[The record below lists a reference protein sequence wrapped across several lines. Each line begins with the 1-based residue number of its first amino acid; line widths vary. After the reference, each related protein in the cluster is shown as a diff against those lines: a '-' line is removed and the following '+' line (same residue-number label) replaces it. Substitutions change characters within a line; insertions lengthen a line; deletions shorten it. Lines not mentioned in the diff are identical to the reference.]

1 MKKEVK
7 DFLEGKPSLQG
18 QKIWDGWFRAPRMT
32 DSENEIVTPLF
43 KLQKEIDG
51 IKKKSYKRLGLNF
64 NQFRIAA
71 SVAVFIGVGS
81 WLYSI
86 DAVEK
91 VKCHFLYNQSVTKN
105 GECRIVNLS
114 DGTQIYL
121 NTGSVLKYPKTFEGH
136 YREVYLEGE
145 AFFDVAK
152 DKKHPFIIH
161 TPKMNTQVIGTSFNI
176 QAYGNQKNEE
186 VAVVTGKVAVK
197 SLETNQKVFI
207 TPGQKISFE
216 KEKNTMQQH
225 KIDIAK
231 ISTWRN
237 NTLLFED
244 VPMSEVVA
252 TIARRYDIDIE
263 LKDRRLD
270 SIKINAGFEK
280 LTSEQVISLLCNTID
295 AFYVKKSGVYIID
308 YKK

>member
-32 DSENEIVTPLF
+32 DYENEIVTPLF

-86 DAVEK
+86 NAVEK
-91 VKCHFLYNQSVTKN
+91 IKCHFLYNQSVTKN

-152 DKKHPFIIH
+152 DKNHPFIIH

-176 QAYGNQKNEE
+176 QAYDNQKNEE

-207 TPGQKISFE
+207 TPGQKISLE
-216 KEKNTMQQH
+216 KDKNIMQQH

-237 NTLLFED
+237 NSFYFDNMVL
-244 VPMSEVVA
+244 SEVIA
-252 TIARRYDIDIE
+252 TLSRNYNIQIE
-263 LKDRRLD
+263 LKNNALQNL
-270 SIKINAGFEK
+270 KINAGFEK
-280 LTSEQVISLLCNTID
+280 LTSEEVITLLCNIID
-295 AFYVKKSGVYIID
+295 ATYSKENSTYIINS
-308 YKK
+308 K

>member
-32 DSENEIVTPLF
+32 DYENEIVTPLF

-86 DAVEK
+86 NAVEK
-91 VKCHFLYNQSVTKN
+91 IKCHFLYNQSVTKN

-152 DKKHPFIIH
+152 DKNHPFIIH

-176 QAYGNQKNEE
+176 QAYDNQKNEE

-207 TPGQKISFE
+207 TPGQKISLE
-216 KEKNTMQQH
+216 KDKNTMQQH

-237 NTLLFED
+237 NSFYFDNMVL
-244 VPMSEVVA
+244 SEVIA
-252 TIARRYDIDIE
+252 TLSRNYNIQIE
-263 LKDRRLD
+263 LKNIALQNL
-270 SIKINAGFEK
+270 KINAGFEK
-280 LTSEQVISLLCNTID
+280 LTSEEVITLLCNIID
-295 AFYVKKSGVYIID
+295 ATYSKENSTYIINS
-308 YKK
+308 K

>member
-32 DSENEIVTPLF
+32 DYENEIVTPLF

-86 DAVEK
+86 NAVEK
-91 VKCHFLYNQSVTKN
+91 IKCHFLYNQSVTKN

-152 DKKHPFIIH
+152 DKNHPFIIH

-176 QAYGNQKNEE
+176 QAYDNQKNEE

-207 TPGQKISFE
+207 TPGQKISLE
-216 KEKNTMQQH
+216 KDKNIMQQH

-237 NTLLFED
+237 NSFYFDNMVL
-244 VPMSEVVA
+244 SEVIA
-252 TIARRYDIDIE
+252 TLSRNYNIKIE
-263 LKDRRLD
+263 LKNNALQNL
-270 SIKINAGFEK
+270 KINAGFEK
-280 LTSEQVISLLCNTID
+280 LTSEEVITLLCNIID
-295 AFYVKKSGVYIID
+295 ATYSKENSTYIINS
-308 YKK
+308 K

>member
-32 DSENEIVTPLF
+32 DYENEIVTPLF

-86 DAVEK
+86 NAVEK
-91 VKCHFLYNQSVTKN
+91 IKCHFLYNQSVTKN

-152 DKKHPFIIH
+152 DKNHPFIIH

-176 QAYGNQKNEE
+176 QAYDNQKNEE

-207 TPGQKISFE
+207 TPGQKISLE
-216 KEKNTMQQH
+216 KDKNIMQQH

-237 NTLLFED
+237 NSFYFDNMVLGEVIATL
-244 VPMSEVVA
+244 SRNYN
-252 TIARRYDIDIE
+252 IKIE
-263 LKDRRLD
+263 LKNNALQNL
-270 SIKINAGFEK
+270 KINAGFEK
-280 LTSEQVISLLCNTID
+280 LTSEEVITLLCNIID
-295 AFYVKKSGVYIID
+295 ATYSKENSTYIINS
-308 YKK
+308 K

>member
-32 DSENEIVTPLF
+32 DYENEIVTPLF

-51 IKKKSYKRLGLNF
+51 IKKKSDKRLGLNF

-86 DAVEK
+86 NAVEK
-91 VKCHFLYNQSVTKN
+91 IKCHFLYNQSVTKN

-121 NTGSVLKYPKTFEGH
+121 NTGSVLKYPKKFEGH

-152 DKKHPFIIH
+152 DKNHPFIIH

-176 QAYGNQKNEE
+176 QAYDNQKNEE

-207 TPGQKISFE
+207 TPGQKISLE
-216 KEKNTMQQH
+216 KDKNIMQQH

-237 NTLLFED
+237 NSFYFDNMVL
-244 VPMSEVVA
+244 SEVIA
-252 TIARRYDIDIE
+252 TLSRNYNIQIE
-263 LKDRRLD
+263 LKNNALQNL
-270 SIKINAGFEK
+270 KINAGFEK
-280 LTSEQVISLLCNTID
+280 LTSEEVITLLCNIID
-295 AFYVKKSGVYIID
+295 ATYSKENSTYIINS
-308 YKK
+308 K

>member
-32 DSENEIVTPLF
+32 DYENEIVTPLF

-86 DAVEK
+86 NAVEK
-91 VKCHFLYNQSVTKN
+91 IKCHFLYNQSVTKN

-152 DKKHPFIIH
+152 DKNHPFIIH

-176 QAYGNQKNEE
+176 QAYDNQKNEE

-207 TPGQKISFE
+207 TPGQKISLE
-216 KEKNTMQQH
+216 KDKNTMQQH

-237 NTLLFED
+237 NSFYFDNMVL
-244 VPMSEVVA
+244 SEVIA
-252 TIARRYDIDIE
+252 TLSRNYNIQIE
-263 LKDRRLD
+263 LKNNALQNL
-270 SIKINAGFEK
+270 KINAGFEK
-280 LTSEQVISLLCNTID
+280 LTSEEVITLLCNIID
-295 AFYVKKSGVYIID
+295 ATYSKENSTYIINS
-308 YKK
+308 K